1 MGVATERIWQSMEHE
16 RNKLPPQARA
26 VPWALCV
33 CGVVLLGLSL
43 LPFEEARALADH
55 WGRHGRSDFYTKSL
69 HDFLGWLSRG
79 LGATAVL
86 AGVLCKRRVVSVT
99 CALLEDGRKLAQAF
113 GRGLRAAIEERP
125 LFLVVLATFFI
136 AAGVRVSLLFESASY
151 DEASTFVLHLNQPLR
166 FALVHYRDPGN
177 HQLMTILMRLSLD
190 VFGNHPWAIRLP
202 ALVVGLALIPVYYLA
217 VRRLEGAGVA
227 AMASAVTASSGC
239 LVYYSTHGRGYILG
253 TALFVGQLWLAYH
266 AKERANCAAWLLFAV
281 VGALSLYTVPTMLYG
296 VGVIAVYLVLCIAT
310 GRIAGTRGQAV
321 RSLVWSICAMA
332 LFTLLLY
339 APALIVSGLREM
351 TSNPVYRRLPL
362 GAFAQQFVR
371 TLPGIWGL
379 WHRDVPLVLQV
390 VLLAGFFVALMDP
403 RKSGHERRLLV
414 LAVPVFLMPMLC
426 VHRVVPF
433 PRTWVFMWPLY
444 VMISAS
450 GLYFV
455 LQRSARRHAP
465 AIGAVLA
472 SLLLAVNSFTVLRAR
487 THHANE
493 YAHFHDGPE
502 VAAYLA
508 QHLAPGDKLVVPP
521 PASMPVRY
529 YFARM
534 GFDDGPMFLPVDKA
548 RRLVVVVN
556 HATSGPR
563 ESLDDVLRQ
572 KQIQKD
578 RLSEPRLIRRFAHSS
593 LYEMYPLREQ

>member
-1 MGVATERIWQSMEHE
+1 MEGTGD
-16 RNKLPPQARA
+16 NFLKAPQV
-26 VPWALCV
+26 VPWLLIV
-33 CGVVLLGLSL
+33 SGVLLLGISVV
-43 LPFEEARALADH
+43 PFEAGKAIVDR
-55 WGRHGRSDFYTKSL
+55 WGGHGRADFYTDGL
-69 HDFLGWLSRG
+69 HDSLMWGARL
-79 LGATAVL
+79 LGAVVGL
-86 AGVLCKRRVVSVT
+86 VGLVFRRQVASAAY
-99 CALLEDGRKLAQAF
+99 ALLRDGKELAQTLGMGVQQA
-113 GRGLRAAIEERP
+113 RGEWRFFWVLLAALI
-125 LFLVVLATFFI
+125 I
-136 AAGVRVSLLFESASY
+136 GAGVRLSFLFEPVSY
-151 DEASTFVLHLNQPLR
+151 DEGSTFVLHLNQPLR
-166 FALVHYRDPGN
+166 FALARYRDPGN
-177 HQLMTILMRLSLD
+177 HQLMTVLMRLSLD

-202 ALVVGLALIPVYYLA
+202 ALVVGLCLIPVYYLA

-253 TALFVGQLWLAYH
+253 SALFVGQLWLAYH

-296 VGVIAVYLVLCIAT
+296 VGVIGVYLVLCIAT
-310 GRIAGTRGQAV
+310 GRIAGARGQAV
-321 RSLVWSICAMA
+321 RSLVWSTCAMA

-414 LAVPVFLMPMLC
+414 LAVPVFLMPMLS

-444 VMISAS
+444 VMVSAS

-502 VAAYLA
+502 VASYLA
-508 QHLAPGDKLVVPP
+508 QHLSPGDKLVVPP

-534 GFDDGPMFLPVDKA
+534 SFDDGPMFLPVDKA

-578 RLSEPRLIRRFAHSS
+578 RLSEPRLIRRFAYSS